1 MGLICTI
8 FKTFGVIWTFFNG
21 CLFVGCVVLCCLSG
35 VEQVESVVAHSL
47 THTLTHSLC
56 SQNYHSELELIALS
70 TLHRSIHRPQTAQ
83 PVRPEGSSSEVVE

>member
-35 VEQVESVVAHSL
+35 VQVESVVAHS
-47 THTLTHSLC
+47 LTHSLC